1 MESVQNISM
10 SMYLVIVSWVFGIS
24 VIFIFLWAL
33 LGKQFKNTNEMNHKI
48 LDFDEREFEGQD
60 AVSPL
65 NQKEKT
71 N

>member
-48 LDFDEREFEGQD
+48 LDYDEREYEGQD
-60 AVSPL
+60 AISPL
-65 NQKEKT
+65 NQKDK
-71 N
+71 

>member
-48 LDFDEREFEGQD
+48 LDFDEREYEGQD
-60 AVSPL
+60 AISPL

>member
-1 MESVQNISM
+1 MESIQNISM

-48 LDFDEREFEGQD
+48 LDFDEREYEGHNPT
-60 AVSPL
+60 SPL
-65 NQKEKT
+65 NQKE
-71 N
+71 NLN

>member
-33 LGKQFKNTNEMNHKI
+33 LDKQFKNTNEMNHKI
-48 LDFDEREFEGQD
+48 LDYDEREYEGQD
-60 AVSPL
+60 AISPL
-65 NQKEKT
+65 NQKDKQ

>member
-1 MESVQNISM
+1 MESLQNISI

-48 LDFDEREFEGQD
+48 LDFDEREYEGQD
-60 AVSPL
+60 AISPL
-65 NQKEKT
+65 NQKEIQ

>member
-48 LDFDEREFEGQD
+48 LDFDEREYEGQD
-60 AVSPL
+60 AISPF

-71 N
+71 S

>member
-48 LDFDEREFEGQD
+48 LDYDEREYEGQD
-60 AVSPL
+60 AISPL
-65 NQKEKT
+65 NQKDKQ

>member
-1 MESVQNISM
+1 MESLQNISI

-48 LDFDEREFEGQD
+48 LDFDEREYEGQD
-60 AVSPL
+60 AISPL
-65 NQKEKT
+65 NQKET
-71 N
+71 QN